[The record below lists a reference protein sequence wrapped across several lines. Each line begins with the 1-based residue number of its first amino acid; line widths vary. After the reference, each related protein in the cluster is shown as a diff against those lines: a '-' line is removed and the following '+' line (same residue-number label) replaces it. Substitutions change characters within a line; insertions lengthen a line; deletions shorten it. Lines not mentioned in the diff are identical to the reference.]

1 MEQRGFAV
9 AGFRDGDEWRCE
21 ALPPAVLADLGVLIS
36 ALRSQVSEGGPFV
49 IASVDDEFFLIARQ
63 VGPRTVLLLS
73 DLTASVEYPLAAQ
86 ALERLG
92 EEPPEDDEL
101 DEVWPVGD
109 LYDEHKDRR
118 EQIDGFVLKERGF
131 GGPLLPLADDEHFGK
146 APGPVAALARVR
158 HFVEGVVAVGNRVA
172 GPGERRQTIHFAQLP
187 APAGGGLEQF
197 TLGIDH
203 HHRAPI
209 GEQIGDDLGGA
220 LALTGACDWR
230 ATIRMRLSVKQD
242 ETAPCLG

>member
-36 ALRSQVSEGGPFV
+36 ALRSQVSDGGPFV

-109 LYDEHKDRR
+109 LDIFADLGLPEDEISTAR
-118 EQIDGFVLKERGF
+118 EKLE
-131 GGPLLPLADDEHFGK
+131 K
-146 APGPVAALARVR
+146 AVT
-158 HFVEGVVAVGNRVA
+158 EGVQALNLGKVDEAMAIAEKIASMSRPAAEMAKSAINRAFETPLSEGLNV
-172 GPGERRQTIHFAQLP
+172 ERDLFHSTFA
-187 APAGGGLEQF
+187 LEDRSEGMAAF
-197 TLGIDH
+197 IEK
-203 HHRAPI
+203 RKPI
-209 GEQIGDDLGGA
+209 NKN
-220 LALTGACDWR
+220 R
-230 ATIRMRLSVKQD
+230 
-242 ETAPCLG
+242 